1 MGRISRRCLHVYDC
15 APSVCA
21 KDCFGIVKVV
31 VLIFE
36 IIAGPRIRIASSR
49 KVGGYRTVFNSN
61 ACYDGIGCKVELF
74 RLECGGFRG
83 RDIRLP
89 EAPAVVIDEA
99 AVLTKALFYFVGL
112 KPRIFVSIVKC
123 RVRRLID
130 VCLVQRRRA
139 IPHVAQTVEVAD
151 GDGGFD

>member
-1 MGRISRRCLHVYDC
+1 M
-15 APSVCA
+15 
-21 KDCFGIVKVV
+21 
-31 VLIFE
+31 LIFE
-36 IIAGPRIRIASSR
+36 IIAGPGICIASSR
-49 KVGGYRTVFNSN
+49 KVGGYCTVFNAN
-61 ACYDGIGCKVELF
+61 ARYDGIGCKVEFF

-99 AVLTKALFYFVGL
+99 TVLTKALFYFVGL
-112 KPRIFVSIVKC
+112 KPRIFVPIVKR
-123 RVRRLID
+123 RVCRLID
-130 VCLVQRRRA
+130 VCRVQRRRA

>member
-1 MGRISRRCLHVYDC
+1 MGCVSRRCLHVHDC
-15 APSVCA
+15 APSICA

-49 KVGGYRTVFNSN
+49 KVGGYRTVFNAN
-61 ACYDGIGCKVELF
+61 ARHDGIGCKVEFF

-89 EAPAVVIDEA
+89 EVPAVVIDEA
-99 AVLTKALFYFVGL
+99 AIFTQTLFYFVGL
-112 KPRIFVSIVKC
+112 KPRIFVPIVKR
-123 RVRRLID
+123 RVCRLID
-130 VCLVQRRRA
+130 VCRVQRRRA

>member
-1 MGRISRRCLHVYDC
+1 MHDC
-15 APSVCA
+15 APSVCT

-61 ACYDGIGCKVELF
+61 ARYDGIGCKVELF

-89 EAPAVVIDEA
+89 EVPTVVIDEA
-99 AVLTKALFYFVGL
+99 TVLTQALFYFVGL
-112 KPRIFVSIVKC
+112 KPRIFVPIVKC
-123 RVRRLID
+123 RVCRLID
-130 VCLVQRRRA
+130 VCRVPTASCDTIRCTDR
-139 IPHVAQTVEVAD
+139 
-151 GDGGFD
+151 